1 MVSLRRRVETFAMKR
16 IFLAACLVL
25 AASPAL
31 AQKVTISGVDCRR
44 LVQHDPAPDVAYKPG
59 VDARGRPVAPADLN
73 AAPQIKVPETITF
86 DAAADLRRFGI
97 PASSPLFEPNVY
109 VGRVDV
115 RQDGRVYFNGE
126 RLGDPEIAALEELC
140 RQSAGRAAPR

>member
-1 MVSLRRRVETFAMKR
+1 MVLLKRRVETLGMKR
-16 IFLAACLVL
+16 LCLTACLVL
-25 AASPAL
+25 AAAPAM

-44 LVQHDPAPDVAYKPG
+44 LVQHHPAPGVAYQPG
-59 VDARGRPVAPADLN
+59 VDARGRKVAPADIN

-97 PASSPLFEPNVY
+97 PANSPLFQPNVH

-115 RQDGRVYFNGE
+115 QQDGRVFFNGE
-126 RLGDPEIAALEELC
+126 RLGNPEIAALEELC
-140 RQSAGRAAPR
+140 RQPTRSR